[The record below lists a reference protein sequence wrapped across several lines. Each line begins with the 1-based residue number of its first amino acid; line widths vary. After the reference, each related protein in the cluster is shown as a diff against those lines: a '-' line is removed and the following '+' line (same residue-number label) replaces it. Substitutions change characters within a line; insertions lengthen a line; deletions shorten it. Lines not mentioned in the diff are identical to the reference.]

1 MPLALQILLLALL
14 AAVAGALILLLVEV
28 RRGVRAA
35 EAFLAASRQDL
46 EAITRDV
53 RVARQRLE
61 TTLDSLEPGL
71 TSLAGCAAAAEE
83 AVAACRG
90 LMDRYRQGLAK
101 GAGLLGLALGAFR
114 TFLPPPSEASSR
126 R

>member
-1 MPLALQILLLALL
+1 MPLALQLLLLALL
-14 AAVAGALILLLVEV
+14 AAVAGALILLVAEV

-35 EAFLAASRQDL
+35 EAFLAASRRDL
-46 EAITRDV
+46 EAIAGDV
-53 RVARQRLE
+53 RAARQRLE
-61 TTLDSLEPGL
+61 TTLDTLGPGL
-71 TSLAGCAAAAEE
+71 ASLAGCVTAAEE
-83 AVAACRG
+83 AAAAWRG

-114 TFLPPPSEASSR
+114 TFNPPPSEAPSR